1 MTEIR
6 ARPKNEGV
14 KERLDPEVDRVV
26 ALPNIARKRRRR
38 YGGALLGGSAL
49 LLLLG
54 GLGTG
59 AWRHYQ
65 AELEVAAT
73 AQQSRTFVPDV
84 RVAAV
89 RASDSKITVTLPAT
103 TTAFEA
109 ANIFARTSG
118 YIEKR
123 YVDIGDRVKAG
134 ALLADITAPELDHQ
148 ITQAKATLAQNQAT
162 LQQTQASRELA
173 QVTNARDSKLVKQG
187 WLTLQQGDNDRL
199 TLQAQQAAVG
209 VAQSNIAAQEAQIR
223 ILEQEKAYQRVVA
236 PFDGVITQRN
246 IDNGSLVTSGST
258 FMFTLMH
265 PDVIRTQV
273 FVPQDEAFGLG
284 PGVDAVVRVPEIP
297 DRTFPGKVTRIATA
311 LQPGSRTLL
320 TEIDVPNPDGALSP
334 GIYCTVELFIPR
346 KTPSMIIPADA
357 VVFDQNGL
365 HVAVVENGTAH
376 LQKITIARDFGTEV
390 EVHDGV
396 KPGDQVILNPMVNLA
411 EGSKVAVRK
420 SRRQARSARRKNRDA
435 TLAVHGSH
443 PAVRLQRQPGAG
455 LHHGHHSHGP
465 FIDAR
470 DDRDFPA
477 QWPEPVLGD
486 DPAGRSRHDAGA
498 GAAGFR
504 PYDAGNGRDLFH
516 TNRANRAW
524 NSGSASYFH
533 VGNGRHNRNDA
544 IGFRGTDDISS
555 TSGLFHVHNG

>member
-1 MTEIR
+1 MTETSE
-6 ARPKNEGV
+6 RPKRDV
-14 KERLDPEVDRVV
+14 VQDRVDPDTDRVV
-26 ALPNIARKRRRR
+26 ALPNAAPPKRRRR
-38 YGGALLGGSAL
+38 YGGALFGATAL

-54 GLGTG
+54 SLGIG
-59 AWRHYQ
+59 GWRHYQ
-65 AELEVAAT
+65 AELAVAGT
-73 AQQSRTFVPDV
+73 MQRSRTAVPEV
-84 RVAAV
+84 RLAVV
-89 RASDSKITVTLPAT
+89 RASDSKITVSLPAT

-134 ALLADITAPELDHQ
+134 ALLAEITAPELDHQ
-148 ITQAKATLAQNQAT
+148 IAQAQATLAQNQST
-162 LQQTQASRELA
+162 LRQTEASRDLA
-173 QVTNARDSKLVKQG
+173 DVTNGRDSKLVKQG

-199 TLQAQQAAVG
+199 TLKAQQAAVG
-209 VAQSNIAAQEAQIR
+209 VAQSNIAAQEAEVR
-223 ILEQEKAYQRVVA
+223 VLGQEKAYQRVVA

-297 DRTFPGKVTRIATA
+297 GRSFPGKVTRIASA

-357 VVFDQNGL
+357 IIFDENGL
-365 HVAVVENGTAH
+365 HVAVVKNGTAH

-396 KPGDQVILNPMVNLA
+396 KPGDQVILNPMIDLA
-411 EGSKVAVRK
+411 EGSQVAARK
-420 SRRQARSARRKNRDA
+420 PA
-435 TLAVHGSH
+435 TS
-443 PAVRLQRQPGAG
+443 
-455 LHHGHHSHGP
+455 
-465 FIDAR
+465 
-470 DDRDFPA
+470 
-477 QWPEPVLGD
+477 
-486 DPAGRSRHDAGA
+486 
-498 GAAGFR
+498 
-504 PYDAGNGRDLFH
+504 
-516 TNRANRAW
+516 
-524 NSGSASYFH
+524 
-533 VGNGRHNRNDA
+533 
-544 IGFRGTDDISS
+544 
-555 TSGLFHVHNG
+555 

>member
-6 ARPKNEGV
+6 MQPKSEHV
-14 KERLDPEVDRVV
+14 EDRVDPQTDRVV
-26 ALPNIARKRRRR
+26 ALPNGRRKGRRR
-38 YGGALLGGSAL
+38 YGAVLVGGSAL

-54 GLGTG
+54 GLGIG
-59 AWRHYQ
+59 GWRHYQ
-65 AELEVAAT
+65 AGLEVAAT
-73 AQQSRTFVPDV
+73 AQQSRTFVPSV

-89 RASDSKITVTLPAT
+89 RASDSKITVSLPAT

-134 ALLADITAPELDHQ
+134 ALLVDITAPELDHQ
-148 ITQAKATLAQNQAT
+148 IAQAKATLAQNQAT
-162 LQQTQASRELA
+162 LRQTQASHELA

-209 VAQSNIAAQEAQIR
+209 VAQSNIEAQEAQIR
-223 ILEQEKAYQRVVA
+223 ILGQEKAYQRVVA
-236 PFDGVITQRN
+236 PFDGATTPRK

-273 FVPQDEAFGLG
+273 FVPQDQAFGVG

-297 DRTFPGKVTRIATA
+297 NRTFPGKVTRIANA

-320 TEIDVPNPDGALSP
+320 TEIDVPNPDWALSP
-334 GIYCTVELFIPR
+334 GIYCTVELHIPR

-357 VVFDQNGL
+357 VVFDQNGV
-365 HVAVVENGTAH
+365 HVAVVENGTVH

-396 KPGDQVILNPMVNLA
+396 KPNDQVILNPMLGLA
-411 EGSKVAVRK
+411 NGSKVTVR
-420 SRRQARSARRKNRDA
+420 
-435 TLAVHGSH
+435 
-443 PAVRLQRQPGAG
+443 
-455 LHHGHHSHGP
+455 
-465 FIDAR
+465 
-470 DDRDFPA
+470 
-477 QWPEPVLGD
+477 
-486 DPAGRSRHDAGA
+486 
-498 GAAGFR
+498 
-504 PYDAGNGRDLFH
+504 
-516 TNRANRAW
+516 
-524 NSGSASYFH
+524 
-533 VGNGRHNRNDA
+533 
-544 IGFRGTDDISS
+544 TDKPQ
-555 TSGLFHVHNG
+555 TS

>member
-1 MTEIR
+1 MSEVR
-6 ARPKNEGV
+6 VRPDSEAV
-14 KERLDPEVDRVV
+14 QARLDPETDRVV
-26 ALPNIARKRRRR
+26 ELPNVARKRRPR
-38 YGGALLGGSAL
+38 YGGVLFGGIAL

-54 GLGTG
+54 GIG
-59 AWRHYQ
+59 AGGWRHFQ
-65 AELEVAAT
+65 ADRAVAIT
-73 AQQSRTFVPDV
+73 AQQARSFVPEV

-89 RASDSKITVTLPAT
+89 RASDRKISVTLPAT

-134 ALLADITAPELDHQ
+134 ALLVEITAPELDHQ
-148 ITQAKATLAQNQAT
+148 IAQAQATLAQNQST

-173 QVTNARDSKLVKQG
+173 EVTNARDSKLVTQG

-199 TLQAQQAAVG
+199 TLKAQQAAVG
-209 VAQSNIAAQEAQIR
+209 VAQANIAAQEAQIR
-223 ILEQEKAYQRVVA
+223 VLQQEKAYQRVVA

-265 PDVIRTQV
+265 SDVIRTQV

-284 PGVDAVVRVPEIP
+284 PGVDAVIRVPEIP
-297 DRTFPGKVTRIATA
+297 DRSFPGKVTRIASA

-334 GIYCTVELFIPR
+334 GIYCTVELLIPR
-346 KTPSMIIPADA
+346 KTPSMIIPGDA

-365 HVAVVENGTAH
+365 HVAVVRDGTAH

-390 EVHDGV
+390 EVRDGV

-411 EGSKVAVRK
+411 EGARVAVRNK
-420 SRRQARSARRKNRDA
+420 
-435 TLAVHGSH
+435 
-443 PAVRLQRQPGAG
+443 
-455 LHHGHHSHGP
+455 
-465 FIDAR
+465 
-470 DDRDFPA
+470 A
-477 QWPEPVLGD
+477 Q
-486 DPAGRSRHDAGA
+486 
-498 GAAGFR
+498 
-504 PYDAGNGRDLFH
+504 
-516 TNRANRAW
+516 
-524 NSGSASYFH
+524 
-533 VGNGRHNRNDA
+533 
-544 IGFRGTDDISS
+544 
-555 TSGLFHVHNG
+555 TS

>member
-1 MTEIR
+1 MSEIR
-6 ARPKNEGV
+6 TRPDERFQEGP
-14 KERLDPEVDRVV
+14 PEHDRVIT
-26 ALPNIARKRRRR
+26 LPNAPRKQRRR
-38 YGGALLGGSAL
+38 YGGALFGGSAL
-49 LLLLG
+49 LLLAGALGLG
-54 GLGTG
+54 G
-59 AWRHYQ
+59 WHHYQ
-65 AELEVAAT
+65 ARLEVAAT

-109 ANIFARTSG
+109 ANIFARTNG

-134 ALLADITAPELDHQ
+134 ALLVDITAPELDHQ
-148 ITQAKATLAQNQAT
+148 IAQAKATLAQYQAT
-162 LQQTQASRELA
+162 LQQTQASRDLA
-173 QVTNARDSKLVKQG
+173 DITNGRDSKLVKQG

-199 TLQAQQAAVG
+199 TLRAQQAAVA
-209 VAQSNIAAQEAQIR
+209 VAQSNITAQEAQIR
-223 ILEQEKAYQRVVA
+223 VLEQEKAYQRVVA

-284 PGVDAVVRVPEIP
+284 PGVDVVIRVPEIP
-297 DRTFPGKVTRIATA
+297 DRTFPGKVTRIASA

-334 GIYCTVELFIPR
+334 GIYCTVELLVPR

-365 HVAVVENGTAH
+365 HAAVVKNGIVH

-390 EVHDGV
+390 DVHDGV
-396 KPGDQVILNPMVNLA
+396 KPGDEVILNPMVNLA
-411 EGSKVAVRK
+411 EGSKVTTRK
-420 SRRQARSARRKNRDA
+420 
-435 TLAVHGSH
+435 
-443 PAVRLQRQPGAG
+443 PP
-455 LHHGHHSHGP
+455 
-465 FIDAR
+465 
-470 DDRDFPA
+470 
-477 QWPEPVLGD
+477 
-486 DPAGRSRHDAGA
+486 
-498 GAAGFR
+498 
-504 PYDAGNGRDLFH
+504 
-516 TNRANRAW
+516 
-524 NSGSASYFH
+524 
-533 VGNGRHNRNDA
+533 
-544 IGFRGTDDISS
+544 
-555 TSGLFHVHNG
+555 TS

>member
-1 MTEIR
+1 VTEIHSI
-6 ARPKNEGV
+6 PKSENV
-14 KERLDPEVDRVV
+14 KDRSDPKSDRVV
-26 ALPNIARKRRRR
+26 ALPNPARRRRRR
-38 YGGALLGGSAL
+38 YGAAVFGGSAL

-54 GLGTG
+54 GLGVG
-59 AWRHYQ
+59 GWRHYR
-65 AELEVAAT
+65 AGLEVATT
-73 AQQSRTFVPDV
+73 AQQNRNFVPNV

-89 RASDSKITVTLPAT
+89 RASDSKMTVSLPAT

-109 ANIFARTSG
+109 ANIFARTNG

-134 ALLADITAPELDHQ
+134 TLLVNITAPELDHQ
-148 ITQAKATLAQNQAT
+148 ITQAQATLAQNQAT

-173 QVTNARDSKLVKQG
+173 EVTNGRDSKLVKQG

-209 VAQSNIAAQEAQIR
+209 VAQSNIAVQQAQIR
-223 ILEQEKAYQRVVA
+223 ILEQEKAYQRVIA

-265 PDVIRTQV
+265 SDVIRTQV
-273 FVPQDEAFGLG
+273 FVPQDEAFGVG
-284 PGVDAVVRVPEIP
+284 PGVEAAIRVPEIP

-357 VVFDQNGL
+357 VVFDQSGL
-365 HVAVVENGTAH
+365 HVAVVENGIAH
-376 LQKITIARDFGTEV
+376 LQKITIARDFGQEV

-396 KPGDQVILNPMVNLA
+396 RPGDQVILNPMIGLA
-411 EGSKVAVRK
+411 DGSRVAVQK
-420 SRRQARSARRKNRDA
+420 SR
-435 TLAVHGSH
+435 T
-443 PAVRLQRQPGAG
+443 
-455 LHHGHHSHGP
+455 
-465 FIDAR
+465 
-470 DDRDFPA
+470 
-477 QWPEPVLGD
+477 
-486 DPAGRSRHDAGA
+486 
-498 GAAGFR
+498 
-504 PYDAGNGRDLFH
+504 
-516 TNRANRAW
+516 TNQ
-524 NSGSASYFH
+524 
-533 VGNGRHNRNDA
+533 
-544 IGFRGTDDISS
+544 ISS
-555 TSGLFHVHNG
+555 AEE